1 MTKYTI
7 LKVFEKKFSQPVW
20 KIVVD
25 EAARQLAVELR
36 DPKTT
41 AVILY
46 VFDFDG
52 KELLTNKQIDE
63 KEWTLEAL
71 QQGVLILKRVGDT
84 QPIKEGLWLLDI
96 AGNTRQI
103 WQEYTWID
111 TYNGWI
117 KVRHRNFQSG
127 FEEYIDIV
135 TGTRKKRLG
144 HAPSYCHGSLKMPI
158 PYNGEIPSYLR
169 HLKIQDL
176 LWISRTPN
184 LTLWSYHQKDNEQY
198 HLNLAVTDS
207 SELLWTERLLSDMP
221 KMIPQPF
228 MQIDHQLFL
237 LSYNKQ
243 KIVSYLV

>member
-7 LKVFEKKFSQPVW
+7 LKAFEKNFSQPVW

-25 EAARQLAVELR
+25 EVARQLAVELR
-36 DPKTT
+36 APKTT
-41 AVILY
+41 AATLY

-52 KELLTNKQIDE
+52 KELLTHKQIDE

-71 QQGVLILKRVGDT
+71 QQGVLILKRVGDS
-84 QPIKEGLWLLDI
+84 QPIKEGVWLLDI
-96 AGNTRQI
+96 AGNTRQL
-103 WQEYTWID
+103 WQEYTWVD
-111 TYNGWI
+111 TYEGLI

-127 FEEYIDIV
+127 FEEYIDIA
-135 TGTRKKRLG
+135 TGARKNSLDQ
-144 HAPSYCHGSLKMPI
+144 APSYSRGSVKMPI
-158 PYNGEIPSYLR
+158 PYSGEIPSYLQ
-169 HLKIQDL
+169 HLDIADILWVSRASDL
-176 LWISRTPN
+176 I
-184 LTLWSYHQKDNEQY
+184 LWSYHHKDNEHY
-198 HLNLAVTDS
+198 HLNLAITDS
-207 SELLWTERLLSDMP
+207 SKLLWTERLLSDMP